1 MNIVNIRIAR
11 DDEVWLCEY
20 TYENSTIRKTIIEG
34 SLTLE
39 QAVVESI
46 HHSELELLPE
56 MFATSSDWGGW
67 AIWES
72 GPPDLFCIKE

>member
-1 MNIVNIRIAR
+1 MNIINIRIAR
-11 DDEVWLCEY
+11 DDEVWICEY
-20 TYENSTIRKTIIEG
+20 TYENFTIHKRIIEG

-46 HHSELELLPE
+46 HRSELELLPE

-72 GPPDLFCIKE
+72 GPPDLFYV